1 MGAPTEEAKPIF
13 RILWDHKWLVA
24 TIVGF
29 VVGLGVIYTM
39 FSKPVWEASATI
51 VFPSRTPS
59 ILGGGGMT
67 DQSSLASAL
76 TGGPTPLKIYKGFLE
91 SERVLKMVSEATGMK
106 RKDVFRAR
114 KIVDQSM
121 ESSLTV
127 TARSTSAGEA
137 VKVVQAHLEAL
148 NKVNTEVNEP
158 LYEDDA
164 LVLGKKLGEQRIK
177 VERIESQLLSFQQ
190 HAVTA
195 PMVSATGSGKDS
207 TVIAGPARWQELQ
220 KQIEIGIQKVNGNIQ
235 SVRKQ
240 VMASGKSGAIPSNLP
255 PVKKWRDRLVEL
267 EYELKLK
274 ELTFAPESPEVFQ
287 LQETVKETRAKMEKE
302 IAAYAGAID
311 SGAIDPTAGE
321 NSLAGLVTERF
332 GLEAQLSA
340 VKRLAALAPGES
352 ITLSQLTRELATQS
366 AILQQVQ
373 AQYELAKIQ
382 EMRNPNRWQVLDEP
396 EIDEDPVNKSYS
408 KAGVMFGLLGM
419 VLGAMAALIADS
431 RTPKPNQVRSD
442 SHPLREAA

>member
-1 MGAPTEEAKPIF
+1 MGATSEETKPII
-13 RILWDHKWLVA
+13 RILWDHKWLVS
-24 TIVGF
+24 TIVGI
-29 VVGLGVIYTM
+29 VVALGVVYTM
-39 FSKPVWEASATI
+39 FTKPVWEASATI

-76 TGGPTPLKIYKGFLE
+76 TGGPTPLKIYKGLLE
-91 SERVLKMVSEATGMK
+91 SERVLKMVSEETGMK
-106 RKDVFRAR
+106 RKDLFRAR

-127 TARSTSAGEA
+127 TARSHSVTEA
-137 VKVVQAHLEAL
+137 VKIVQAHLQAL
-148 NKVNTEVNEP
+148 DKVNTEVNEP

-164 LVLGKKLGEQRIK
+164 RVLGKKLGEQRIK
-177 VERIESQLLSFQQ
+177 VERIETQLLSFQQ

-220 KQIEIGIQKVNGNIQ
+220 KQLEIGIQKVNGNIQ

-240 VMASGKSGAIPSNLP
+240 ITASGRSGDIPSNLP

-302 IAAYAGAID
+302 IAAYSSAIT

-321 NSLAGLVTERF
+321 SSLAGLVTERF

-396 EIDEDPVNKSYS
+396 EIGEDPVNKSYS
-408 KAGVMFGLLGM
+408 KTGVIFGLLG
-419 VLGAMAALIADS
+419 LAIGTIAAMISDG
-431 RTPKPNQVRSD
+431 RRPKPSAATLSSN
-442 SHPLREAA
+442 PLREAA